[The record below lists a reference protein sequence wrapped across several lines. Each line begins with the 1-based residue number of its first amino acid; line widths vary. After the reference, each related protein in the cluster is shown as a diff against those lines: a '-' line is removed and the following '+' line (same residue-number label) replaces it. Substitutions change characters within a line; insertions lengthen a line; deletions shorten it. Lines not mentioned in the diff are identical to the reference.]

1 MPPLSTRIRLQRAG
15 HFLGSAYAQFNLHY
29 PETSERKCIIYSGG
43 LGAPN
48 APILPAPN
56 ASYKD
61 IILASVST
69 YGDRLHEDRCSCRA
83 TQACAEQP
91 GTVIIPAFSIDRI
104 QELLYKLEGITHR
117 RVLKETAKVQ
127 SSASR
132 SSISKT
138 IASNWA
144 EFAHYSR
151 LSTG

>member
-1 MPPLSTRIRLQRAG
+1 MHHIFWR
-15 HFLGSAYAQFNLHY
+15 
-29 PETSERKCIIYSGG
+29 SGG
-43 LGAPN
+43 TQCVIPAPN
-48 APILPAPN
+48 APCRDN
-56 ASYKD
+56 
-61 IILASVST
+61 ILASVST

-83 TQACAEQP
+83 RLKHALSNW

-104 QELLYKLEGITHR
+104 QELLYKFERITYR

-132 SSISKT
+132 SEHQQNDSVRLG
-138 IASNWA
+138 